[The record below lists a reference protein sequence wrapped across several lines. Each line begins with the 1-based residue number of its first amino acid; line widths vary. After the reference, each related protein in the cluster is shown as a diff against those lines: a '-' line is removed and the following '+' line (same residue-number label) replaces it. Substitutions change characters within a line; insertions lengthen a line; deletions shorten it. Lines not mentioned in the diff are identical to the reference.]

1 MDPLGLWPFDS
12 VFVEATPPAAKPEPG
27 ELLQVV
33 DLIDCGERSTHL
45 QDIARLLPAW
55 SLFFLYRDSP
65 WNPFSYCSHHQNVV
79 DLSVELDL
87 LFRPWG
93 VNSG

>member
-55 SLFFLYRDSP
+55 SLFSLQR
-65 WNPFSYCSHHQNVV
+65 
-79 DLSVELDL
+79 
-87 LFRPWG
+87 
-93 VNSG
+93 

>member
-1 MDPLGLWPFDS
+1 MGPLGLWPFDS

-33 DLIDCGERSTHL
+33 VDLIDCGERSTHL

-55 SLFFLYRDSP
+55 SRFFFTEIALGI
-65 WNPFSYCSHHQNVV
+65 
-79 DLSVELDL
+79 LSAIVPIIKTL
-87 LFRPWG
+87 
-93 VNSG
+93 

>member
-1 MDPLGLWPFDS
+1 MGPLGLWPFDS

-27 ELLQVV
+27 ELLQVAV

-55 SLFFLYRDSP
+55 SRFFSLQR
-65 WNPFSYCSHHQNVV
+65 
-79 DLSVELDL
+79 
-87 LFRPWG
+87 
-93 VNSG
+93 